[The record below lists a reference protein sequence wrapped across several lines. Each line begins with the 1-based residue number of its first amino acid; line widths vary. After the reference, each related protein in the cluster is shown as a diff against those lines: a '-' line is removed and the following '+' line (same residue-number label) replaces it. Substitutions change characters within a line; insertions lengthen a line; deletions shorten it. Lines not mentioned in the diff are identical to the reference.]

1 MVILVGASA
10 SGKTEVARLLERRY
24 GIKKATTTTSR
35 LPRVGEK
42 DGVDYFFV
50 SGEAFERLIAD
61 NRLIEHAVYN
71 GNYYGCG
78 KDQAA
83 ENRSVVLDPNGLV
96 HFLSLGDKGIVTFY
110 LTAEEATRAARM
122 RGRGDRKEDIEKR
135 LQNDRV
141 EFAPGKIHS
150 TDFTIKTDGR
160 SIEDI
165 TDEVYG
171 LYMEELKKRG
181 LK

>member
-10 SGKTEVARLLERRY
+10 SGKTEVARLLEKQY

-35 LPRVGEK
+35 FPRVGERN
-42 DGVDYFFV
+42 GIDYFFV
-50 SGEAFERLIAD
+50 SREEFERLLSE

-78 KDQAA
+78 KDQVA
-83 ENRSVVLDPNGLV
+83 ENRSVVLDPNGLL
-96 HFLSLGDKGIVTFY
+96 HFLSLNDKGIVTFY
-110 LTAEEATRAARM
+110 LTAEETTRAARM
-122 RGRGDRKEDIEKR
+122 KGRGDKREDIEKR

-141 EFAPGKIHS
+141 EFAPGKIHP
-150 TDFTIKTDGR
+150 TDFTIATDGR

-165 TDEVYG
+165 TNEVYD
-171 LYMEELKKRG
+171 LYMKELKKRG